1 MIDQDSRF
9 YLPNLYTFQNGNTFY
24 GSFCGLRFR
33 VTPQT
38 EKGEDDIIT
47 GTLTPLVW
55 YGPCCLEES
64 EPVAEATFPLTTEGY
79 QAVIAWLDGQYQ
91 LMQAAA
97 PKPES

>member
-38 EKGEDDIIT
+38 EKGEQDEIV
-47 GTLTPLVW
+47 GTLNPLVW
-55 YGPCCLEES
+55 YGERCLEES
-64 EPVAEATFPLTTEGY
+64 EPVAEASFPLTSEGY
-79 QAVIAWLDGQYQ
+79 QQVLSWLDEQYQ
-91 LMQAAA
+91 QMLDQMST
-97 PKPES
+97 KT